1 MQLVIL
7 TKCQRQ
13 HCQHRFN
20 VHTPSHL
27 HSINVWRPNTR
38 GYVSLQRK
46 QSYSNHQ
53 IPHTCI
59 SNNPQPLSNHATA
72 TQNMSIHPP
81 FKILLKYNGLQLTY
95 RVVNSGNQNRY
106 KQYYFNTSNSH
117 CVCPEKLIS
126 CDIPSFTYQ
135 TLDHKSTW
143 ENSSSVKLL
152 YCSKACQFP
161 LWLLS

>member
-1 MQLVIL
+1 MSTPQAISIVSMSEDQTREVMFLYKENNL
-7 TKCQRQ
+7 TVTIKF
-13 HCQHRFN
+13 HIPAYLI
-20 VHTPSHL
+20 TLSH
-27 HSINVWRPNTR
+27 
-38 GYVSLQRK
+38 SL
-46 QSYSNHQ
+46 
-53 IPHTCI
+53 TM
-59 SNNPQPLSNHATA
+59 QPLHKTCLY
-72 TQNMSIHPP
+72 TPP

-152 YCSKACQFP
+152 YCSKACEFP